1 MSYLFNNQVQV
12 KGTDAFSRIRVSEGF
27 TLAEYNH
34 VYGDGPE
41 MLIVASG
48 SSATSSNVANQA
60 ARRLSVGTQSGTYII
75 EQSRMYHHYVPGKSQ
90 YILSSFVY
98 GTYSTGASKKC
109 GYFDDYNGIYFNQ
122 DGSGNLSFR
131 QRSYVTG
138 TVVEESFTQSF
149 WNVDKCDGTGA
160 SGFNLDI
167 SKTQLVFFDYQWL
180 GVGRIRCGFVH
191 NGENV
196 VAHEIYHSN
205 NLSTVYWSNPN
216 LPIRCEVRRD
226 SDGNAT
232 ASMDQICASVMS
244 EGGYEGVGIDFS
256 VAGST
261 VSLIDTTTLVPAL
274 AIKLKS
280 TFNGY
285 PNRGLVRLNSIDL
298 LGQDNSFKYEIWR
311 LNATASVTGGAWVDN
326 GTDSIV
332 QYNITATSSLTTTG
346 GIRVAS
352 GFVAATSTTGGGATK
367 TPGADALINVSASK
381 RNFIA
386 NNFDCTDSQIYV
398 IAVQA
403 ITLTG
408 GSCNLRV
415 SAQWREIK

>member
-1 MSYLFNNQVQV
+1 MSYLFNNQVQI
-12 KGTDAFSRIRVSEGF
+12 KGTDAFSRVRISEGF

-34 VYGDGPE
+34 VYGDGAE
-41 MLIVASG
+41 MLIIASG
-48 SSATSSNVANQA
+48 SATASSVTNQA
-60 ARRLSVGTQSGTYII
+60 SRRLSVGTQSGSYII

-90 YILSSFVY
+90 YILSSFVF
-98 GTYSTGASKKC
+98 GTHSTGASKKC

-122 DGSGNLSFR
+122 DGSGNLSFI

-138 TVVEESFTQSF
+138 TVDEETFTQSF
-149 WNVDKCDGTGA
+149 WNVDKCDGSGA

-196 VAHEIYHSN
+196 IAHEIYHSN

-216 LPIRCEVRRD
+216 LPIRCEVRRN
-226 SDGNAT
+226 STGTAT
-232 ASMDQICASVMS
+232 ASMDQICGSVMS

-256 VAGST
+256 VASAT
-261 VSLIDTTTLVPAL
+261 VSVSDTTTLKPAI

-280 TFNGY
+280 TYNGY
-285 PNRGLVRLNSIDL
+285 LNRALVRLNSVDL

-311 LNATASVTGGAWVDN
+311 ISSTSSITGGTWVDN
-326 GTDSIV
+326 GSDSV
-332 QYNITATSSLTTTG
+332 VEYNITPTSLTTTG
-346 GIRVAS
+346 GTRVAT
-352 GFVAATSTTGGGATK
+352 GFVAASTSTGGGSSKVPA
-367 TPGADALINVSASK
+367 GDALINVSASK

-386 NNFDCTDSQIYV
+386 TNFDCTDSQV
-398 IAVQA
+398 FVVAVQA
-403 ITLTG
+403 ITLSG
-408 GSCNLRV
+408 GSCNLR
-415 SAQWREIK
+415 AATQWREIK

>member
-1 MSYLFNNQVQV
+1 MSYLFNNQVQI
-12 KGTDAFSRIRVSEGF
+12 KGTDAFSRIRVSDGF

-34 VYGDGPE
+34 VYGDAPE

-48 SSATSSNVANQA
+48 SATASNVTNQA
-60 ARRLSVGTQSGTYII
+60 CTRLSVGTQSGTYII

-90 YILSSFVY
+90 YILSSFVF
-98 GTYSTGASKKC
+98 GTHSTGASKKC

-122 DGSGNLSFR
+122 DGSGNLSFI

-138 TVVEESFTQSF
+138 TVVENTFTQSL
-149 WNVDKCDGTGA
+149 WNQDKCDGTGA
-160 SGFNLDI
+160 SGFNLNI
-167 SKTQLVFFDYQWL
+167 TKTQLVFFDYQWL

-205 NLSTVYWSNPN
+205 TLSTVYWSNPS
-216 LPIRCEVRRD
+216 LPIRCEVRRT
-226 SDGNAT
+226 SDGTAT
-232 ASMDQICASVMS
+232 ASMDQICTSVMS

-256 VAGST
+256 VAGAT
-261 VSLIDTTTLVPAL
+261 VTLTNTTSLVPAL

-285 PNRGLVRLNSIDL
+285 QNRGFVRLNSVDL

-311 LNATASVTGGAWVDN
+311 LPATASITGGSWVDN
-326 GTDSIV
+326 GSDSIV
-332 QYNITATSSLTTTG
+332 EYNITATSSITTG
-346 GIRVAS
+346 GTRVSS

-367 TPGADALINVSASK
+367 TPGADNLLNVSASK
-381 RNFIA
+381 RNFIS
-386 NNFDCTDSQIYV
+386 NNFDCTDSQVFV

-408 GSCNLRV
+408 GSCNLRAA
-415 SAQWREIK
+415 AQWREIK

>member
-1 MSYLFNNQVQV
+1 MSYLFNNQVQI
-12 KGTDAFSRIRVSEGF
+12 KGTDAFSRVRVSDGF

-34 VYGDGPE
+34 VYGDGAE
-41 MLIVASG
+41 MLIIASG
-48 SSATSSNVANQA
+48 SATASSVTNQA
-60 ARRLSVGTQSGTYII
+60 SRRLSVGTQSGSYVI
-75 EQSRMYHHYVPGKSQ
+75 EQSRMYHHYEPGKSQ
-90 YILSSFVY
+90 YILSSFVF
-98 GTYSTGASKKC
+98 GTHSTGASKKC

-122 DGSGNLSFR
+122 DGSGNLSFI

-138 TVVEESFTQSF
+138 TVAEETFTQSF
-149 WNVDKCDGTGA
+149 WNVDKCDGSGA

-196 VAHEIYHSN
+196 IAHEIYHSN
-205 NLSTVYWSNPN
+205 NLSTVYWSNPS
-216 LPIRCEVRRD
+216 LPIRCEVRRN
-226 SDGNAT
+226 STGTAT
-232 ASMDQICASVMS
+232 ASMDQICGSVMS

-256 VAGST
+256 VASAT
-261 VSLIDTTTLVPAL
+261 VSVSDTTTLKPAI

-280 TFNGY
+280 TYNGY
-285 PNRGLVRLNSIDL
+285 LNRAFVRLNSVDL

-311 LNATASVTGGAWVDN
+311 ISSTSSITGGTWVDN
-326 GTDSIV
+326 GSDSV
-332 QYNITATSSLTTTG
+332 VEYNITPTSLTTTG
-346 GIRVAS
+346 GTRMTS

-367 TPGADALINVSASK
+367 TPAGDALINVSASK

-386 NNFDCTDSQIYV
+386 NNFDCTDSQIFV

-403 ITLTG
+403 VTLTG
-408 GSCNLRV
+408 GSCNLR
-415 SAQWREIK
+415 AATQWREIK

>member
-1 MSYLFNNQVQV
+1 MAYLFNNQVQI
-12 KGTDAFSRIRVSEGF
+12 KGTDAFSRVRVSDPF

-34 VYGDGPE
+34 VYGDGAE
-41 MLIVASG
+41 TLIVASG
-48 SSATSSNVANQA
+48 SGTASNVANQA
-60 ARRLSVGTQSGTYII
+60 CKRLQVGTSSGSYII
-75 EQSRMYHHYVPGKSQ
+75 EQSRMYHHYIPGKSQ
-90 YILSSFVY
+90 LILSSFVF
-98 GTYSTGASKKC
+98 GTYSTGAAKKC

-122 DGSGNLSFR
+122 DGSGNLSFI

-138 TVVEESFTQSF
+138 TVVEDTYTQSS

-167 SKTQLVFFDYQWL
+167 TKTQLLFFDYQWL

-196 VAHEIYHSN
+196 LAHEIYHSN

-216 LPIRCEVRRD
+216 LPIRCEVRRV
-226 SDGNAT
+226 SNGTAT
-232 ASMDQICASVMS
+232 ASMDQICSSVMS
-244 EGGYEGVGIDFS
+244 EGGYEAVGIDLS
-256 VAGST
+256 VAGAT
-261 VSLIDTTTLVPAL
+261 VTLTNTTTLVSAI

-285 PNRGLVRLNSIDL
+285 PNRGIVRLNSIDL
-298 LGQDNSFKYEIWR
+298 HGQDNSFKYEIWR
-311 LNATASVTGGAWVDN
+311 ITSTASLTGGTWVDN

-332 QYNITATSSLTTTG
+332 EYNLTPSSLTTDG
-346 GIRVAS
+346 VRFDA
-352 GFVAATSTTGGGATK
+352 GFVAASSTTGGGATK
-367 TPGADALINVSASK
+367 TPGGGSFINISTSK

-386 NNFDCTDSQIYV
+386 NNYDCTDSQMFV

-408 GSCNLRV
+408 GSCNLRA
-415 SAQWREIK
+415 SLQWREIK